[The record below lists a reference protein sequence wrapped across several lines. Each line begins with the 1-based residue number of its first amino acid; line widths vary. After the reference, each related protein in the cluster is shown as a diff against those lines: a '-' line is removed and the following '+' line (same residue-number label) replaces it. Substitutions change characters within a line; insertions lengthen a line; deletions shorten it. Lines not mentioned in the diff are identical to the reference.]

1 VINAAPEVSPI
12 AAGANLIVNFALCP
26 TANVNGSDG
35 ALISKP
41 LPDTAALVIVNGP
54 SLEFMIVTIW
64 LLLEPTGTPPKL
76 RLAALTPRFPDDTHP
91 DWKRATKNTAI
102 RIRTL

>member
-1 VINAAPEVSPI
+1 MINTIPEVSPI

-26 TANVNGSDG
+26 TANVIGSDG

-41 LPDTAALVIVNGP
+41 LPDTAALVIVKGP
-54 SLEFMIVTIW
+54 SPEFMIVTIW

-76 RLAALTPRFPDDTHP
+76 RLVALIPRFPGATHP
-91 DWKRATKNTAI
+91 DWKRVTNTAVS
-102 RIRTL
+102 RTRYL

>member
-1 VINAAPEVSPI
+1 MINTLPEVSPI

-26 TANVNGSDG
+26 TASVNGSNG
-35 ALISKP
+35 AAISKP

-54 SLEFMIVTIW
+54 PPEFMIVTIW

-76 RLAALTPRFPDDTHP
+76 RLVALTPRFPGATHP
-91 DWKRATKNTAI
+91 DWKRATKYTAT
-102 RIRTL
+102 RIRSL